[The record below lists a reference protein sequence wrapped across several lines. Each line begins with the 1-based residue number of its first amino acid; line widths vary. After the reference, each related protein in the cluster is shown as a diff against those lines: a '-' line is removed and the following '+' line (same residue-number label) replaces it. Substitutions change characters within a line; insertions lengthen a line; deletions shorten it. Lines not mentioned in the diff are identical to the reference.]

1 MLRELR
7 CQNMKPFIKWAGGK
21 EKELPIIL
29 DNMPTSYERYVE
41 PFVGGGAVYFALN
54 NPNSIINDKSDELI
68 NLYKYIQN
76 GNEQFLAKLDELFY
90 NWTLLEKVIENNSK
104 ELLGL
109 YKNYCKETIRDKKLK
124 IKYNDIIC
132 EFVIHHSDEFNGV
145 LTNNFNIKIDNFIHE
160 IQKNLLSKIS
170 RMCKISE
177 TRGSLTDSNILEN
190 MESALKSA
198 FYMHFRYLYNN
209 KDELN
214 ISQEFASA
222 MFYFIREYCY
232 ASMFRYNK
240 LGKFNV
246 PYGGISYN
254 RKDFNKK
261 IDYVKSET
269 IRKYMSKTT
278 IYNMDFETFCN
289 NINLTEKDF
298 IFLDPP
304 YDTEFSTYAK
314 NDFSKNDQVRL
325 ANYLKT
331 TKAKFMLV
339 IKNTDFIYSLYNR
352 KGFYIKSF
360 DKKYLVSFQN
370 RNNKDVEHL
379 IITNYDMGE
388 NNKYG

>member
-1 MLRELR
+1 
-7 CQNMKPFIKWAGGK
+7 MKPFIKWAGGK

-29 DNMPTSYERYVE
+29 ENLPKNYDRYIE
-41 PFVGGGAVYFALN
+41 PFVGGGAVYFAIN
-54 NPNSIINDKSDELI
+54 NTNSIINDKSDELI
-68 NLYKYIQN
+68 NLYKFIQS
-76 GNEQFLAKLDELFY
+76 GNKEFITKIKELY
-90 NWTLLEKVIENNSK
+90 HNWTLLEKVIENNST
-104 ELLGL
+104 ELLNL
-109 YKNYCKETIRDKKLK
+109 YKSYYNEKKDDKSLK
-124 IKYNDIIC
+124 IKYNDKIC
-132 EFVIHHSDEFNGV
+132 EFVIKHSEEFNGV
-145 LTNNFNIKIDNFIHE
+145 LTNNFNIRIDNFIHE

-170 RMCKISE
+170 RMCKIFKTKGKLS
-177 TRGSLTDSNILEN
+177 DDNILEN
-190 MESALKSA
+190 MESSLKSA

-214 ISQEFASA
+214 ISQEFSSA

-240 LGKFNV
+240 QGKFNV

-261 IDYVKSET
+261 ISYITSKN
-269 IRKYMSKTT
+269 IKNYMSNTK

-289 NINLTEKDF
+289 NIILTKKDF

-314 NDFSKNDQVRL
+314 NDFNKNDQVRL
-325 ANYLKT
+325 ANFLKK

-339 IKNTDFIYSLYNR
+339 IKNTDFIYNLYNI

-388 NNKYG
+388 

>member
-1 MLRELR
+1 
-7 CQNMKPFIKWAGGK
+7 MKPFIKWAGGK

-29 DNMPTSYERYVE
+29 ENLPKDYDRYIE
-41 PFVGGGAVYFALN
+41 PFVGGGAVYFAIN
-54 NPNSIINDKSDELI
+54 SPNSIINDKSDELI
-68 NLYKYIQN
+68 NLYKFIQS
-76 GNEQFLAKLDELFY
+76 GNKEFITKIKELFH
-90 NWTLLEKVIENNSK
+90 NWTLLEKVIENNSA
-104 ELLGL
+104 ELLDL
-109 YKNYCKETIRDKKLK
+109 YKSYYNEKTNGKNLK
-124 IKYNDIIC
+124 IKYNDKIC
-132 EFVIHHSDEFNGV
+132 EFVIKHSEEFNGV
-145 LTNNFNIKIDNFIHE
+145 LTNNFNIRIDNFIHE
-160 IQKNLLSKIS
+160 IQKNLFSKIS
-170 RMCKISE
+170 RMCKISK
-177 TRGSLTDSNILEN
+177 TQGKLSDGNILEN
-190 MESALKSA
+190 MEASLKSA

-214 ISQEFASA
+214 ISPEFASA

-240 LGKFNV
+240 QGKFNV

-261 IDYVKSET
+261 ISYITSKNIKNYMSET
-269 IRKYMSKTT
+269 K
-278 IYNMDFETFCN
+278 IYNMDFETFCDS
-289 NINLTEKDF
+289 INLTEKDF

-304 YDTEFSTYAK
+304 YDTEFSTYAR

-325 ANYLKT
+325 ANFLKS

-339 IKNTDFIYSLYNR
+339 IKNTDFIYNLYNV

-379 IITNYDMGE
+379 IITNYDTGE
-388 NNKYG
+388 